1 MTTANKF
8 DWPTS
13 DLVWAIRDY
22 KLVIGKV
29 DYTEGKV
36 TSLTASEIE
45 TGDLVQI
52 HYDAKSVKFTTAIA
66 TESPSYPEQF
76 HEGIMNRV
84 LEQLWIK
91 KGDANRAAYY
101 KNEYRECVMMAKKF
115 INESKDGS
123 NYNIVQHQL

>member
-22 KLVIGKV
+22 KLVIGKI
-29 DYTEGKV
+29 DYTEGKI

-45 TGDLVQI
+45 AGDLVQI
-52 HYDAKSVKFTTAIA
+52 HYDAKGGRFNETLTD
-66 TESPSYPEQF
+66 EPSYPGQF